1 MTQEEKESLK
11 WLLVEAKA
19 IVDTEN
25 PNPFAGIFLNNLC
38 DVIDEFIRVR
48 TELTVEDQEISKR
61 SETNYCN

>member
-19 IVDTEN
+19 IVDTED

-38 DVIDEFIRVR
+38 DVLDEFIRVR
-48 TELTVEDQEISKR
+48 TELTVENQETLKH